1 MKIVGIG
8 VDIIQNSRIKKA
20 IKNKSFVSRIF
31 SKVKIKNSKKKK

>member
-20 IKNKSFVSRIF
+20 IKNKSGLQLD
-31 SKVKIKNSKKKK
+31 